1 MIDGWLEGKVQL
13 GAIAIGGEVEMD
25 ANDAHINPQDPSK
38 TDAIEWLRS
47 KCNKMHLIRQ
57 ALCALCREREST
69 KSCRGGKVK
78 VAAAIHLKQSKVSR
92 VVEEVG
98 NKFHLIRQEEV

>member
-25 ANDAHINPQDPSK
+25 ANDAQPNPQDPRK

-69 KSCRGGKVK
+69 KSSRRRKSKSGCSSNTFK
-78 VAAAIHLKQSKVSR
+78 AIQGEQS
-92 VVEEVG
+92 G
-98 NKFHLIRQEEV
+98 

>member
-25 ANDAHINPQDPSK
+25 ANDAQPNPQDPRK
-38 TDAIEWLRS
+38 NDAIEWLRS

-69 KSCRGGKVK
+69 KSCRGRKSKSGCSNTFK
-78 VAAAIHLKQSKVSR
+78 AIQQGEQS
-92 VVEEVG
+92 G
-98 NKFHLIRQEEV
+98 WGGWQ